1 MKSFEYTIKDE
12 LGVHARPAGLLA
24 KRAKEFESEITL
36 TKGDRSALCS
46 RLLSLMS
53 LGIKQGDKVSITVV
67 GVDEE
72 AAAEAMKEFFEN
84 NL

>member
-12 LGVHARPAGLLA
+12 LGIHARPAGLLT

-36 TKGDRSALCS
+36 TKGDRTALCS

-53 LGIKQGDKVSITVV
+53 LGIKQGDKVSVTVV

>member
-12 LGVHARPAGLLA
+12 LGIHARPAGLLA

-36 TKGDRSALCS
+36 TKGERSALCS
-46 RLLSLMS
+46 RILSLMS
-53 LGIKQGDKVSITVV
+53 LGIKQGDRVSVTVV
-67 GVDEE
+67 GKDEE
-72 AAAEAMKEFFEN
+72 AAAEAIREFFEN

>member
-12 LGVHARPAGLLA
+12 LGIHARPAGLLA

-36 TKGDRSALCS
+36 TLRERSALCS

-53 LGIKQGDKVSITVV
+53 LGIKQGDTVRVSVV
-67 GVDEE
+67 GSDED
-72 AAAEAMKEFFEN
+72 AAAAAIKEFLEK

>member
-12 LGVHARPAGLLA
+12 LGIHARPAGLLA

-36 TKGDRSALCS
+36 TKGERSALCS

-53 LGIKQGDKVSITVV
+53 LGIKQGDTERVSVV
-67 GVDEE
+67 GSDED
-72 AAAEAMKEFFEN
+72 AAAEAIKEFFER

>member
-12 LGVHARPAGLLA
+12 LGIHARPAGLLT

-36 TKGDRSALCS
+36 TKGDRTALCS

-53 LGIKQGDKVSITVV
+53 LGIKQGDKVSVTVV

-72 AAAEAMKEFFEN
+72 AAAEAMKEFFEK

>member
-12 LGVHARPAGLLA
+12 LGIHARPAGLLA
-24 KRAKEFESEITL
+24 KKAKEFESEITL

-53 LGIKQGDKVSITVV
+53 LGIKQGDKVSVTVV
-67 GVDEE
+67 GGDEE
-72 AAAEAMKEFFEN
+72 SAAEAMKEFFEK

>member
-12 LGVHARPAGLLA
+12 LGIHARPAGLLA

-36 TKGDRSALCS
+36 TKGERSALCS

-53 LGIKQGDKVSITVV
+53 LGIKQGDTVRVSVV
-67 GVDEE
+67 GSDED
-72 AAAEAMKEFFEN
+72 AAAEAIKEFFER

>member
-12 LGVHARPAGLLA
+12 LGIHARPAGLLA

-36 TKGDRSALCS
+36 TKGERSALCS

-53 LGIKQGDKVSITVV
+53 LGIKQGDTVRVSVV
-67 GVDEE
+67 GSDEN
-72 AAAEAMKEFFEN
+72 AAAEAIKEFFER

>member
-12 LGVHARPAGLLA
+12 LGIHARPAGLLT

-53 LGIKQGDKVSITVV
+53 LGIKQGDKVSVTVV

-72 AAAEAMKEFFEN
+72 AAAEAMKDFFEN

>member
-12 LGVHARPAGLLA
+12 LGIHARPAGLLA

-53 LGIKQGDKVSITVV
+53 LGIKQGDKVSVTVV

>member
-12 LGVHARPAGLLA
+12 LGIHARPAGLLT

-53 LGIKQGDKVSITVV
+53 LGIKQGDKVSVTVV

>member
-12 LGVHARPAGLLA
+12 LGIHARPAGLLA